1 MRRYVVHYGWGP
13 VFGIVVLFAALAT
26 AGWTGWH
33 VARIPPLPYPVS
45 AESPALPEP
54 VAPQTLSAGITAATL
69 DRDPFHPER
78 RGPTQRFRLPGERVT
93 NVPAAGQPR
102 AEPEDIASSD
112 GATPQPVS
120 EPSTDIRLTGTIV
133 LPGGGGTALIERSQ
147 STGIVRVGERVGDL
161 TLTEVT
167 AESATFTAPDGSRV
181 VIRVSRTGG
190 EL

>member
-1 MRRYVVHYGWGP
+1 
-13 VFGIVVLFAALAT
+13 
-26 AGWTGWH
+26 
-33 VARIPPLPYPVS
+33 
-45 AESPALPEP
+45 
-54 VAPQTLSAGITAATL
+54 
-69 DRDPFHPER
+69 
-78 RGPTQRFRLPGERVT
+78 
-93 NVPAAGQPR
+93 
-102 AEPEDIASSD
+102 
-112 GATPQPVS
+112 
-120 EPSTDIRLTGTIV
+120 V